1 MYFIHSFCQFLT
13 HMEGVSK
20 KKTCLYWSRVGMIL
34 APRDFE
40 YKIAFYQYVSMVIF
54 AKLRV
59 GNEQWC

>member
-1 MYFIHSFCQFLT
+1 
-13 HMEGVSK
+13 
-20 KKTCLYWSRVGMIL
+20 MIL